1 MAARSWSLSTTF
13 NALKN
18 RGFRWLWLQRL
29 ASSATFHM
37 GSVVQG
43 WLVYQLTGSAFALGW
58 VGAGWSVATL
68 LLSPYGGVVS
78 DRLEKRTVLFWA
90 RIGMALNSA
99 IIGLL
104 ISFDLI
110 LVWHLAASS
119 LCTGIFFSFLMPA
132 QQAIISDLVDRETLL
147 NAIALNA
154 LGTGLVGIFCA
165 SLAGWLIEIGGP
177 ATVYYG
183 MAFLYVLAIY
193 TIVKLPDTGNSA
205 DTSASVWGD
214 LVEGIRYLWR
224 NPLLLTLLGMGLIRV
239 LFGRAYNTLL
249 PAFAEDNLG
258 FDPAGLGILMSVPNL
273 GALASALIICSLG
286 NIRHK
291 GKLFL
296 VAGGLLGLS
305 LALFVSTPLLPIV
318 FGFIFLVGF
327 FDNICRVVSST
338 LLQAQSDKDYLG
350 RVMSVAMMEWGLT
363 PLGTLPAGAV
373 ADYVGV
379 PPVVI
384 VQGMFM
390 IMLFAA
396 VAFFQPK
403 IWRLD

>member
-1 MAARSWSLSTTF
+1 MAVHSWSLSTTF
-13 NALKN
+13 DALKN
-18 RGFRWLWLQRL
+18 RGFRWLWMQRL

-37 GSVVQG
+37 SSVVQG

-58 VGAGWSVATL
+58 VSAGWSVATL
-68 LLSPYGGVVS
+68 LLSPYGGVIS

-90 RIGMALNSA
+90 RVGMGLNSA

-110 LVWHLAASS
+110 HIWHLAVSS
-119 LCTGIFFSFLMPA
+119 LFTGICFSFLMPA
-132 QQAIISDLVDRETLL
+132 QESIISDLVDRKTLM
-147 NAIALNA
+147 NAISLNA

-165 SLAGWLIEIGGP
+165 SLAGWLIKIGGP

-183 MAFLYVLAIY
+183 MAALYVLAIY
-193 TIVKLPDTGNSA
+193 TIIKLPDTSNSA
-205 DTSASVWGD
+205 DTSSSVWSD
-214 LVEGIRYLWR
+214 LREGIRYLWR

-239 LFGRAYNTLL
+239 LFGRAYSTLL

-258 FDPAGLGILMSVPNL
+258 FDPSGLGILMSVPNL
-273 GALASALIICSLG
+273 GALVSALLICSLG

-305 LALFVSTPLLPIV
+305 LSLFVSTPLLPVV

-338 LLQAQSDKDYLG
+338 LLQAESDKGYLG
-350 RVMSVAMMEWGLT
+350 RVMSIAMMEWGLT
-363 PLGTLPAGAV
+363 PLGTVPAGAAV
-373 ADYVGV
+373 DYVGV
-379 PPVVI
+379 PPVII
-384 VQGMFM
+384 VQGISM
-390 IMLFAA
+390 ILLFAA